1 VTSPLVIAHRTAP
14 RDAREN
20 SLEGIAA
27 AARLGADVV
36 EVDARRDRNGDA
48 VLLHD
53 PWLGR
58 VQKVPLPLRWVP
70 PALLDRLHVPTLRDA
85 LVAARDA
92 GLKVAIDTKDAKA
105 AEAVVAAV
113 DDVDAREHVLPWSQH
128 MPVVR
133 AFVRNL
139 PDAEVALLRDTF
151 NPEEHDRLLADA
163 DAIGARAV
171 SAHQD
176 AVTPAFIAAA
186 AERGLNVFVWYQRLA
201 VQERKLEEVA
211 ATGLH
216 GVVTDWPAQARTV
229 VGRL

>member
-1 VTSPLVIAHRTAP
+1 MKPLVIAHRTAP

-20 SLEGIAA
+20 SLDGIAA

-36 EVDARRDRNGDA
+36 EVDARRDRNADA

-53 PWLGR
+53 TWLGR
-58 VQKVPLPLRWVP
+58 VQKVPLPLRWAP
-70 PALLDRLHVPTLRDA
+70 PSLLVRLRVPTLREA
-85 LVAARDA
+85 LVAARDE
-92 GLKVAIDTKDAKA
+92 GLMVAIDTTDAKA
-105 AEAVVAAV
+105 ADAVLAALDEA
-113 DDVDAREHVLPWSQH
+113 DAREHVLPWSQH

-151 NPEEHDRLLADA
+151 TPEQHDRLLADA
-163 DAIGARAV
+163 EAIGARAV

-176 AVTPAFIAAA
+176 TVTPAFIAAA
-186 AERGLNVFVWYQRLA
+186 AERGLKVFVWYQSLA
-201 VQERKLEEVA
+201 VQDAKLPEVA
-211 ATGLH
+211 THGLH